1 MNNFIIKGNICFS
14 TSGKELK
21 TLSGY
26 AVCKDGKSAGVFNE
40 IPAEFKNYELR
51 NYGDMLII
59 PGMVDLHIHA
69 PQYAFRGMG
78 MDYEL
83 IEWLNN
89 RTFPEEAKYAS
100 TEYAKKAYSI
110 FAESMKNS
118 ATTRACIFATKH
130 RAATEIL
137 MDLMENTGLIT
148 YVGKINMDR
157 NAPDALVEESTDRSA
172 YDTFG
177 WLNEIKDR
185 YKRTKPILT
194 PRFIPSCTDALMGEL
209 WEFSVHTICLYS
221 RIYRKTGTKS
231 SGCRN
236 FVPIRHSMVTDM
248 TNLTFL
254 VLKILTLKR
263 LIQSWHIASGQQM
276 KKLSV

>member
-89 RTFPEEAKYAS
+89 RTFPEESKVCKY
-100 TEYAKKAYSI
+100 
-110 FAESMKNS
+110 
-118 ATTRACIFATKH
+118 R
-130 RAATEIL
+130 
-137 MDLMENTGLIT
+137 
-148 YVGKINMDR
+148 
-157 NAPDALVEESTDRSA
+157 
-172 YDTFG
+172 
-177 WLNEIKDR
+177 
-185 YKRTKPILT
+185 
-194 PRFIPSCTDALMGEL
+194 
-209 WEFSVHTICLYS
+209 IC
-221 RIYRKTGTKS
+221 
-231 SGCRN
+231 
-236 FVPIRHSMVTDM
+236 
-248 TNLTFL
+248 
-254 VLKILTLKR
+254 
-263 LIQSWHIASGQQM
+263 
-276 KKLSV
+276 

>member
-14 TSGKELK
+14 TSSKELK

-110 FAESMKNS
+110 FAESLKNS
-118 ATTRACIFATKH
+118 ATTRACIFATRH
-130 RAATEIL
+130 REATVL
-137 MDLMENTGLIT
+137 LMEEMERTGLVS
-148 YVGKINMDR
+148 YVGKVNMDR
-157 NAPDALVEESTDRSA
+157 EATKNLMEES
-172 YDTFG
+172 
-177 WLNEIKDR
+177 
-185 YKRTKPILT
+185 
-194 PRFIPSCTDALMGEL
+194 AL
-209 WEFSVHTICLYS
+209 
-221 RIYRKTGTKS
+221 
-231 SGCRN
+231 
-236 FVPIRHSMVTDM
+236 
-248 TNLTFL
+248 
-254 VLKILTLKR
+254 
-263 LIQSWHIASGQQM
+263 Q
-276 KKLSV
+276 